1 MKRSI
6 DVVRLAESEP
16 LVLAVSA
23 LTDFLWPDFVREA
36 KPRVNYFSDQYD
48 IRQLSRFGKELFEF
62 LYTGGDVNL
71 LVSMEDIEN
80 YLHEKQD
87 GSNPAPPKG
96 YKPENVLW
104 QSILIG
110 LATSPI
116 YSSVYENCLGKH
128 FESGNTAVCILN
140 EISDVVGEMID
151 EDKAVQKALTV
162 MASDLQQMRK
172 DFTDAVKDGDNQKAS
187 QLRQQGKELGQRI
200 EDILKGAHDQYRSEI
215 QDSIEQGHKEAGDI
229 QEAMNAMAGNHEGFG
244 VKLND
249 VQQKQ
254 DLAKRLQANRRLME
268 LAQRL
273 GGMKQAWSQR
283 IRSKKHNSSFSDI
296 VGAKM
301 SDDVTKAFPS
311 EIALAATEEG
321 KALFAYKHSQKTIL
335 SKDFEAAVK
344 ELNKGPVVMYV
355 DISGSM
361 AGNSELWSKAISYV
375 VAEQCS
381 KENREIQIHLFDTG
395 VNQSIVLE
403 PRSGD
408 HEGLLNFLM
417 AWYTRGGTSFDQVM
431 IHASVR
437 ADIDPR
443 ADILIITDGECQVT
457 DLTVRR
463 FNAFK
468 DNNKIDVFGFCIG
481 KKSESLLRFCDSVH
495 LVDICEDAESS
506 DLFQKAI
513 S

>member
-6 DVVRLAESEP
+6 DVIRLAEAEP

-71 LVSMEDIEN
+71 LVSMEDIEK
-80 YLHEKQD
+80 YLQEKQD
-87 GSNPAPPKG
+87 GSNPALPKG

-104 QSILIG
+104 QNILIG

-140 EISDVVGEMID
+140 EIADVIGEMIE
-151 EDKAVQKALTV
+151 EDKSVQKALTV

-172 DFTDAVKDGDNQKAS
+172 DFTDAIKAGDNQKAS

-200 EDILKGAHDQYRSEI
+200 EDILSNANDKYKSEI

-249 VQQKQ
+249 VKQKQ
-254 DLAKRLQANRRLME
+254 ELAKRLQTNRRLME
-268 LAQRL
+268 LAKRL
-273 GGMKQAWSQR
+273 GGMKQAWAQR
-283 IRSKKHNSSFSDI
+283 IRAKKHNSSFSDI

-335 SKDFEAAVK
+335 SKDFEASVK
-344 ELNKGPVVMYV
+344 ELSKGPVVMYV

-361 AGNSELWSKAISYV
+361 AGDSELWSKAISYV
-375 VAEQCS
+375 IAEQCS
-381 KENREIQIHLFDTG
+381 KEHREIQIHLFDTG

-513 S
+513 K